1 MIKKVINFYKNYDIR
16 WKLKKISKLLGVN
29 IYPKKFNFK
38 FLGNFHSYLIFNLIF
53 FTKISKQK
61 KIYNFIKLNSEYK
74 SSNLNFLISP
84 QSSGSNFM
92 RQCINS
98 YFEITNKLGNGIPF
112 YDKLNNEWIN
122 SGPAIV
128 YNDMWRIVDLR
139 RNINFEKL
147 NDDLKKEFLSKRV
160 IFSRHPTMHCDLFN
174 IHDKNINPLL
184 LIREPKSWII
194 SRYIYLIK
202 NNDYYKKF
210 FDKNLNI
217 NTKIIID
224 ELTRLNF
231 FYKYWIKNLI
241 HKNKFLIMNYD
252 DLIKNTD
259 ENICKALE
267 FFSYKNINLE
277 IVKKVNQYNSVD
289 FIKDFY
295 GNLKMSRFSDPEY
308 KNKIKDQIENYIDNY
323 LDKNDVKE
331 NFSKLLNIKAKSDL
345 S

>member
-38 FLGNFHSYLIFNLIF
+38 FFGNFHSYLIFNLIF
-53 FTKISKQK
+53 LQRYQNK
-61 KIYNFIKLNSEYK
+61 KSLYNFIKLNSEYK

-147 NDDLKKEFLSKRV
+147 NDDLKRISLK
-160 IFSRHPTMHCDLFN
+160 
-174 IHDKNINPLL
+174 
-184 LIREPKSWII
+184 KS
-194 SRYIYLIK
+194 
-202 NNDYYKKF
+202 
-210 FDKNLNI
+210 
-217 NTKIIID
+217 
-224 ELTRLNF
+224 NF
-231 FYKYWIKNLI
+231 FQTSN
-241 HKNKFLIMNYD
+241 N
-252 DLIKNTD
+252 
-259 ENICKALE
+259 AL
-267 FFSYKNINLE
+267 
-277 IVKKVNQYNSVD
+277 
-289 FIKDFY
+289 
-295 GNLKMSRFSDPEY
+295 
-308 KNKIKDQIENYIDNY
+308 
-323 LDKNDVKE
+323 
-331 NFSKLLNIKAKSDL
+331 
-345 S
+345 